1 MKEMD
6 ADKLQKL
13 SNDMDRCQVDLKFP
27 KFTTEMDLSLN
38 QIISKL
44 GAPFF
49 SGKLVVIVQSS
60 KQKGDIILKVK
71 DSKRNIE
78 KSITLQA
85 I

>member
-1 MKEMD
+1 M
-6 ADKLQKL
+6 L
-13 SNDMDRCQVDLKFP
+13 SG
-27 KFTTEMDLSLN
+27 TTEGIMKRWLSPCGLIT
-38 QIISKL
+38 QHSLPETTHILPSTSLEPFTQPQMKL
-44 GAPFF
+44 F

>member
-1 MKEMD
+1 MK
-6 ADKLQKL
+6 L
-13 SNDMDRCQVDLKFP
+13 
-27 KFTTEMDLSLN
+27 
-38 QIISKL
+38 
-44 GAPFF
+44 F